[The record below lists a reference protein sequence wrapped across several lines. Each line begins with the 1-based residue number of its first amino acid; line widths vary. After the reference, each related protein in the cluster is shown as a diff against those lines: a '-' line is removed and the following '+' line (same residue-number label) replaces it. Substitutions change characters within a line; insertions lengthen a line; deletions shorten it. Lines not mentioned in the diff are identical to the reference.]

1 MAEGGAGD
9 RIRCSVCTALG
20 PKQAD
25 CEWFWDADTL
35 KACCIS
41 VVVGEGTGKIIAEL
55 YLLVSVV
62 VCLEHVPSAA
72 VPACMPRTRAECS
85 GACLYA

>member
-1 MAEGGAGD
+1 MHTLGLLQLNEPSLQKTTSMAEGGAGD

-41 VVVGEGTGKIIAEL
+41 VVVGEGTGKIIA
-55 YLLVSVV
+55 
-62 VCLEHVPSAA
+62 
-72 VPACMPRTRAECS
+72 
-85 GACLYA
+85 